1 MTTTDIADQENAV
14 PELKLISEKENLHG
28 IELTRLSLSGFI
40 NASTFQN
47 FQSTLDMLLQ
57 EEPKEVVLDFSE
69 VQYINSTGMST
80 LVNYRNVFQGIGSE
94 MVILKPTEPV
104 FGIFSLIGLPDI
116 IPVFHQEVHL
126 IAYVNSGKIGERD
139 YNAATDEAQA
149 LLETGKI
156 LAVPDTQDLEPIS
169 AEETCVLMV
178 LPKQTRFSNITR
190 MRLAPPSGKFEL
202 AFKVEEGLEMFDKLN
217 PDLVIIEDR
226 MEDAEKF
233 VETVKVQ
240 KSKSITAIIRIYG
253 QDNDLNKQREFKIW
267 EDAYLIE
274 PFEMKELFSLCE
286 AELKQIPKNREILLH
301 LTHLEFEGTSN
312 QVDRAKE
319 LTKKILSVSG
329 LSTNAQTELQAAI
342 SEGIDNGVLHG
353 HKGNTENHI
362 DLKLLLDKEKVEV
375 RIEDEG
381 DGFDYRKH
389 IEELKE
395 DGSVLDDRPT
405 IGKGKTG
412 GLGIHLMS
420 RCTDT
425 LEYIDPGNCMRMVK
439 HINSSN

>member
-1 MTTTDIADQENAV
+1 M
-14 PELKLISEKENLHG
+14 
-28 IELTRLSLSGFI
+28 
-40 NASTFQN
+40 
-47 FQSTLDMLLQ
+47 
-57 EEPKEVVLDFSE
+57 
-69 VQYINSTGMST
+69 
-80 LVNYRNVFQGIGSE
+80 
-94 MVILKPTEPV
+94 
-104 FGIFSLIGLPDI
+104 
-116 IPVFHQEVHL
+116 
-126 IAYVNSGKIGERD
+126 
-139 YNAATDEAQA
+139 
-149 LLETGKI
+149 
-156 LAVPDTQDLEPIS
+156 
-169 AEETCVLMV
+169 
-178 LPKQTRFSNITR
+178 
-190 MRLAPPSGKFEL
+190 
-202 AFKVEEGLEMFDKLN
+202 
-217 PDLVIIEDR
+217 
-226 MEDAEKF
+226 
-233 VETVKVQ
+233 
-240 KSKSITAIIRIYG
+240 
-253 QDNDLNKQREFKIW
+253 
-267 EDAYLIE
+267 
-274 PFEMKELFSLCE
+274 
-286 AELKQIPKNREILLH
+286 KQIPKNREILLH

-312 QVDRAKE
+312 QVDRAKD